1 MKRAPTDEPN
11 LDDILAR
18 DFAEL
23 KVGEEQIA
31 VETPEEEGQAV
42 AEADTETEVKPIVY
56 NQKINAHEDRDSFS
70 VAAPSSISSAK
81 NRDDDATS
89 TPPPPVLKAPTSQLG
104 DDFDVEW

>member
-23 KVGEEQIA
+23 KVGEEQIV
-31 VETPEEEGQAV
+31 VETPEEGGPAV
-42 AEADTETEVKPIVY
+42 AEADTEAEVKPIVY

-81 NRDDDATS
+81 NREDDATS
-89 TPPPPVLKAPTSQLG
+89 TPSPPVLKAPTSQLG